1 MCEQLAILF
10 ADRMQLRH
18 LATVAMIHDLVDD
31 DDIHELFDR
40 PFPSFNLSRAPPRH
54 GARVSTAARCD
65 VCRPLDTSTHP
76 YTPLQ
81 RYLLDSVK
89 NDASSLFVFR
99 ICTRRTI
106 HESSFSEGLSEPV
119 IYKFIQA
126 RGINL
131 YITGSESHRRPTS
144 YNS

>member
-54 GARVSTAARCD
+54 GARVTTAARCD
-65 VCRPLDTSTHP
+65 VRRPLDTSSTPLDTSRYP

-99 ICTRRTI
+99 IRTRLTI
-106 HESSFSEGLSEPV
+106 YESSFSEGLSEPV
-119 IYKFIQA
+119 INFSVK
-126 RGINL
+126 RD
-131 YITGSESHRRPTS
+131 
-144 YNS
+144 